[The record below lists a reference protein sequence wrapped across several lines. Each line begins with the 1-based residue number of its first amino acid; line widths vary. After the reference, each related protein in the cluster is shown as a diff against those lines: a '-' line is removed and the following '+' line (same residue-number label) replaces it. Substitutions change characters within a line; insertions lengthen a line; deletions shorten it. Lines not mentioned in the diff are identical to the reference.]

1 MKRFIIRL
9 SELYETELDVE
20 AETAEEALK
29 KVKQGYYDGDIH
41 TDIDDYVE
49 GSEQFEVIKEE
60 WGK

>member
-1 MKRFIIRL
+1 MKRFVIRL

-29 KVKQGYYDGDIH
+29 KVKQGYYDVDIH

-49 GSEQFEVIKEE
+49 GSEQFEIIREE
-60 WGK
+60 

>member
-1 MKRFIIRL
+1 MKRFIVRL

-20 AETAEEALK
+20 AETADEALE
-29 KVKQGYYDGDIH
+29 KVKQSYYGGDIH

-60 WGK
+60 